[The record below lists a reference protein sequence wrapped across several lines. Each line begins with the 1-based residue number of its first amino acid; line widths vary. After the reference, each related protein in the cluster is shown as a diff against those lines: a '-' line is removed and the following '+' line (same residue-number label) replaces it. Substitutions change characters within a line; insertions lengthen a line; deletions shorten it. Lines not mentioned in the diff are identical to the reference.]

1 MNTIIISTLCLLY
14 AILAAIMLLLAS
26 KLQKER
32 RLSKTLSEKLDRLN
46 MDQEAFGA
54 KFMELRDDYVEE
66 VRKNIKSYRSRHGI
80 KVTAKV
86 NILRT
91 IVGAKQAYKLYSNA
105 LVDYMPEF
113 DSKYYVV
120 GHIED
125 TYLILGCDSFAA
137 GLSLEDV
144 MKFKPNKI
152 HRRKYPSYQLLCCN
166 EQQYESSSTTCN
178 N

>member
-1 MNTIIISTLCLLY
+1 MNIIIICLFLLGY
-14 AILAAIMLLLAS
+14 ATLAARMLYISNQLKREKGIS
-26 KLQKER
+26 KE
-32 RLSKTLSEKLDRLN
+32 LSEKLDRLH
-46 MDQEAFGA
+46 MEQEAFGV

-66 VRKNIKSYRSRHGI
+66 FRKNIKSYRSRHGI
-80 KVTAKV
+80 KLIAEVDV
-86 NILRT
+86 LRNI
-91 IVGAKQAYKLYSNA
+91 GSAKQAYNLYSNA

-120 GHIED
+120 GYIEE

-137 GLSLEDV
+137 GLSREDV

-152 HRRKYPSYQLLCCN
+152 HRRKYPSYLLTCCN
-166 EQQYESSSTTCN
+166 QQQYDIIN

>member
-1 MNTIIISTLCLLY
+1 MSTIIICVLYLLY
-14 AILAAIMLLLAS
+14 AVLAAIMLFLTS
-26 KLQKER
+26 RLQKER
-32 RLSKTLSEKLDRLN
+32 RLSKTLSEKLDRLH
-46 MDQEAFGA
+46 MEQESFGM

-66 VRKNIKSYRSRHGI
+66 FRKNIKSYRSRHGM
-80 KVTAKV
+80 KLTAEV
-86 NILRT
+86 DLLRSLG
-91 IVGAKQAYKLYSNA
+91 GAKQAYDLYSNA

-120 GHIED
+120 GYIEE

-137 GLSLEDV
+137 CLPLEDV
-144 MKFKPNKI
+144 MKFNPKKI

-166 EQQYESSSTTCN
+166 EQQYESSSRTCN